1 MTTMIK
7 AIKSHILESIT
18 DYDGNSF
25 SDPVAAALFLSKT
38 FHSEYGHNL
47 SRMTPVKACKEYLQG
62 LPSVCTIHFSN
73 YDIYQFLKDSG
84 VCSEKDIEKDDG
96 EIIDA
101 YWSIAGHQLAKIIW
115 SV

>member
-25 SDPVAAALFLSKT
+25 SDPDAAAVFLSET

-47 SRMTPVKACKEYLQG
+47 RLMAADKACRYYLQG

-73 YDIYQFLKDSG
+73 YDIYQFLKESG
-84 VCSEKDIEKDDG
+84 VYSEKDIEKDDG
-96 EIIDA
+96 AIIDA
-101 YWSIAGHQLAKIIW
+101 YWYIAGHQFAKIIRL
-115 SV
+115 V